1 MRDQLHLMELV
12 DNYLDGAM
20 SNQDRSAF
28 EERMRNNEELRA
40 LVEDQQRLRRAA
52 RRSPARAAVKKA
64 YGNYR
69 WGKWAPGLGASAIVT
84 IAVTASFFLWKSRN
98 DKTGSD
104 GAPITNEEHRLLTDT
119 TGTRL
124 EPLVFTID
132 PTKDT
137 TLVTPSGIVLDV
149 PRGAFTDSAGKPLT
163 SPVRVTLLE
172 ALDPLDIMR
181 AGLSTMS
188 GDTLLETGGMFY
200 FDAQANGSAVKIDP
214 AKSLTAMVPAAQ
226 SGSKPGA
233 ATLVPEARVRH
244 ILFSTQGKS
253 GEERAQVKVLA
264 ERVLSEVKRDKS
276 KFGAMVAKYSEDP
289 GSKVSGGVYEWF
301 DKAQMVPEFTAAS
314 FDEPVG
320 AMTLCE
326 TSYGFHIVEVLGQR
340 DRTFTVP
347 SSATGEMQLYQG
359 VKRADGVIDWRNPRP
374 LTKSLIPVDIT
385 TLNFYPPDYETKLAE
400 LGQDVT
406 NKAFKDSLYFS
417 FAGSGGMPLQSLISE
432 VQFALADTTWDEFSY
447 GQMLFL
453 TRCGA
458 CHKTNTDMTAPALRG
473 SFDRWRGKG
482 DIYEYI
488 RDSQAM
494 INAGNEYARELF
506 ERWKG
511 SVMTPQDLTNAEI
524 DAIFKYVERSG
535 GAQEGKSGIDP
546 AKVKAIWTD
555 RFNNTNIATRE
566 FEERM
571 RAIHRTCGNEVL
583 EMYVTGLDKDL
594 AEVDAAV
601 GGMGYPEFDHFAERN
616 DGRVQ
621 LPAHAADRLRTFY
634 ENQSRA
640 ESAAIRKTQE
650 KFWREQRKADRKS
663 AAKQADHAM
672 AENVREGQLFERE
685 FEANL
690 GTVYKQLGYQRVR
703 LPRSA
708 WVVPVVATGWWN
720 VDKAVLAATTNRARM
735 SYTDDKTGKTATLTY
750 TPLAVEVT
758 DRASFDELFVYLLP
772 KQLNS
777 YQRMKEDGGI
787 FSERLN
793 SIFAYDL
800 FCLGMKGKQQFAFI
814 TSINGQGE
822 VTASLQPV
830 DENALR
836 QMLKSKGRVED
847 QLLDEA
853 RYLDWLVVDKQRRQA
868 NIAREELRNALLP
881 VVFPCADSD
890 ASKEAPRSTKVTVD
904 SGPVVYWSGATLDE
918 RAEFPGGLNALQRF
932 LTTSVVY
939 PPDARAQGVG
949 GRVLV
954 GFRIDRSGKVVDIK
968 IERSVNE
975 QLDAEAMR
983 VVGLMPKWKPAAVNG
998 QPVDIAMSLPIL
1010 FEAL

>member
-69 WGKWAPGLGASAIVT
+69 WGKWAPGLGASVIVI
-84 IAVTASFFLWKSRN
+84 IAATASLFLWNSQKE
-98 DKTGSD
+98 KTGSD

-137 TLVTPSGIVLDV
+137 TLVTLSGIVLDV

-188 GDTLLETGGMFY
+188 GDTLLETGGMFN

-214 AKSLTAMVPAAQ
+214 AKPITAMVP
-226 SGSKPGA
+226 
-233 ATLVPEARVRH
+233 
-244 ILFSTQGKS
+244 
-253 GEERAQVKVLA
+253 
-264 ERVLSEVKRDKS
+264 
-276 KFGAMVAKYSEDP
+276 
-289 GSKVSGGVYEWF
+289 
-301 DKAQMVPEFTAAS
+301 S
-314 FDEPVG
+314 FD
-320 AMTLCE
+320 
-326 TSYGFHIVEVLGQR
+326 GQE
-340 DRTFTVP
+340 D
-347 SSATGEMQLYQG
+347 MQLYQG

-385 TLNFYPPDYETKLAE
+385 TLNFYPPGYETKLAE

-406 NKAFKDSLYFS
+406 NKAFKDSLYYS
-417 FAGSGGMPLQSLISE
+417 YSGDGIVRAYSGQSE
-432 VQFALADTTWDEFSY
+432 ADVLWSRVEGGLDSVIGDSAVE
-447 GQMLFL
+447 
-453 TRCGA
+453 A
-458 CHKTNTDMTAPALRG
+458 NTAPAG
-473 SFDRWRGKG
+473 
-482 DIYEYI
+482 
-488 RDSQAM
+488 M
-494 INAGNEYARELF
+494 
-506 ERWKG
+506 
-511 SVMTPQDLTNAEI
+511 
-524 DAIFKYVERSG
+524 
-535 GAQEGKSGIDP
+535 DP
-546 AKVKAIWTD
+546 AKVKVVWGSQ
-555 RFNNTNIATRE
+555 FNNTNIATRE

-601 GGMGYPEFDHFAERN
+601 GGMGYPEFDHFTERN
-616 DGRVQ
+616 EGRVQ

-640 ESAAIRKTQE
+640 EAAAIRKTQE
-650 KFWREQRKADRKS
+650 KFWREQRKADLRS
-663 AAKQADHAM
+663 DAKRAEHSM
-672 AENVREGQLFERE
+672 AESVREGQLFERE

-690 GTVYKQLGYQRVR
+690 DTVYKQLGYQRIR

-720 VDKAVLAATTNRARM
+720 VDKAVLAATTNRASL
-735 SYTDDKTGKTATLTY
+735 SYTDHKTGKTATLTY

-772 KQLNS
+772 RQLNS

-836 QMLKSKGRVED
+836 QMLKTKGRVED